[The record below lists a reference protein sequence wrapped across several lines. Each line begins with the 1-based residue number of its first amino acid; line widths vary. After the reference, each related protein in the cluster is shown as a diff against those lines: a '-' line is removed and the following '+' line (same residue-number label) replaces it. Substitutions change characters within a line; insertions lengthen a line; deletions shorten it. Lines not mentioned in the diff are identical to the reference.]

1 VENVPTANV
10 VLNWATGKSEA
21 HKLDAGLSTIT
32 VRSSDGFKFNLDVS
46 QIIHIPRTDAP
57 RVIARMGSMMNLVTQ
72 VLEPTIGNYFRNAAQ
87 GSDVID
93 FLRKRAERQA
103 DAKARISAAL
113 DEYNVGA
120 VDTLIGD
127 ITPPDELMKPLTDRK
142 IAEQEK
148 VTYETQRL
156 AEQTRKELQQAKAL
170 ADTQAKVVDAERRVQ
185 IADFDAQSSVKQ
197 AEGAARSRIINAEGD
212 AKAKTT
218 NAEADA
224 NVLLTV
230 GAAEANKT
238 KLVGT
243 SEADV
248 IKLKI
253 DSMQSSNY
261 AGIEI
266 AKALASSGT
275 KLVPDIVA
283 TGGGTGSGMT
293 GNGSLVE
300 VLLASIIRDQLQ
312 KQQGKEVPAA
322 IPDKKP

>member
-1 VENVPTANV
+1 
-10 VLNWATGKSEA
+10 
-21 HKLDAGLSTIT
+21 
-32 VRSSDGFKFNLDVS
+32 
-46 QIIHIPRTDAP
+46 
-57 RVIARMGSMMNLVTQ
+57 
-72 VLEPTIGNYFRNAAQ
+72 
-87 GSDVID
+87 
-93 FLRKRAERQA
+93 
-103 DAKARISAAL
+103 
-113 DEYNVGA
+113 
-120 VDTLIGD
+120 
-127 ITPPDELMKPLTDRK
+127 
-142 IAEQEK
+142 
-148 VTYETQRL
+148 
-156 AEQTRKELQQAKAL
+156 
-170 ADTQAKVVDAERRVQ
+170 
-185 IADFDAQSSVKQ
+185 
-197 AEGAARSRIINAEGD
+197 
-212 AKAKTT
+212 
-218 NAEADA
+218 
-224 NVLLTV
+224 VLLTV

>member
-1 VENVPTANV
+1 M
-10 VLNWATGKSEA
+10 
-21 HKLDAGLSTIT
+21 
-32 VRSSDGFKFNLDVS
+32 RSSDGFRFNLDVS

-57 RVIARMGSMMNLVTQ
+57 RVIARMGSMLNLVTQ

-103 DAKARISAAL
+103 DAKARIAAAL
-113 DEYNVGA
+113 EEYNVGA

-127 ITPPDELMKPLTDRK
+127 ISPPEELMKPLTDRK

-156 AEQTRKELQQAKAL
+156 AEQTRKELQQARAL

-218 NAEADA
+218 NADADA
-224 NVLLTV
+224 KVLQMV
-230 GAAEANKT
+230 GAAEAAKT

-253 DSMQSSNY
+253 DSMQSGNY

-283 TGGGTGSGMT
+283 TGGSGNGGGGLT

-312 KQQGKEVPAA
+312 KGTLTPETGTK
-322 IPDKKP
+322 